1 MNQGKIIEY
10 IDQGRFVCTL
20 CLQDKGNRLHLLTA
34 SNREVNLSPKRVIL
48 ISETSVDIQRPRQE
62 LLERLKRTEEIRKS
76 LQGQIKAKELW
87 ELINEEKESFHHKYL
102 AQLVFGEAVTDDHLS
117 GVVRALFE
125 DRLYFRLK
133 DGRFLPNSVER
144 VDHIVKQREEE
155 ALREERL
162 TQGSVWLKYALAS
175 RKIEDPASK
184 AYVIHLLTELALYGN
199 EAPGFKEGKELLV
212 RAEISNIGEARKL
225 LVKLGVW
232 DEDENLDFHRLG
244 IEITFNKKQLD
255 EAARLAMIGIDGQ
268 AREDLRFLT
277 ILTIDGPLT
286 RDFDD
291 AISLEIEGDTYH
303 LGVHIADVAAVIP
316 QKSVIDKCSAERA
329 SSIYMPRSQIPMIPP
344 NLSEDTL
351 SLKEGCDRKAIS
363 LLAQFTKTGKLM
375 GYRFV
380 PSVIRVHQNLT
391 YDMVNENL
399 GSESVLKEMYQMSHL
414 MRETRN
420 KQGALGLS
428 LPELQVRS
436 NADSSLILELVPQ
449 DTPSRLIVAEF
460 MILYNWLTARF
471 CRDNQI
477 PILFRTQAEPSER
490 LSIDD
495 NGYFYYVFKQRRK
508 LNPLVIDIFPKP
520 HSGLGLDVYTH
531 ATSPIRRYLDIV
543 MQRQIG
549 NALEK
554 KVPFYDEKS
563 LDEIR
568 ISVGPVIREAER
580 IKRNRIRYWILK
592 FLRQHR
598 GETYAA
604 LVLDELKNKYRIL
617 LTDFLLVAEIKRE
630 PHVSLNPADQIMVE
644 VKKADPWLDTLDLA
658 YAGGSS
664 GLGTL

>member
-76 LQGQIKAKELW
+76 LQGQVKAKELW

-102 AQLVFGEAVTDDHLS
+102 AQLIFGEAVTDDHLS
-117 GVVRALFE
+117 GLVRALFQ

-162 TQGSVWLKYALAS
+162 TQGSIWLKCALAG

-184 AYVIHLLTELALYGN
+184 AYVIQLLTQLALYGN
-199 EAPGFKEGKELLV
+199 EAHDFKDGKELLV
-212 RAEISNIGEARKL
+212 RAEISNIVEARKL

-232 DEDENLDFHRLG
+232 DEDENLDFHRLA
-244 IEITFNKKQLD
+244 IEISFNKKRLD
-255 EAARLAMIGIDGQ
+255 EAARLAMTGIDDQ
-268 AREDLRFLT
+268 AREDLRHLT
-277 ILTIDGPLT
+277 LLTIDGPLT

-291 AISLEIEGDTYH
+291 AISLEIEGDTFH
-303 LGVHIADVAAVIP
+303 LGVHISDVAAVIP
-316 QKSVIDKCSAERA
+316 PNSLMDKCSAERA

-351 SLKEGCDRKAIS
+351 SLKQGCDRKAIS
-363 LLAQFTKTGKLM
+363 LLARFTKTGILM
-375 GYRFV
+375 EYRFV
-380 PSVIRVHQNLT
+380 PSVIRVHQNVT

-399 GSESVLKEMYQMSHL
+399 GSENVLKEMYQISHL
-414 MRETRN
+414 MRENRN

-436 NADSSLILELVPQ
+436 DADSSVILELVPQ

-460 MILYNWLTARF
+460 MILYNWLAARF
-471 CRDNQI
+471 CNDNQI
-477 PILFRTQAEPSER
+477 PILYRTQTEPSER
-490 LSIDD
+490 LSVDD
-495 NGYFYYVFKQRRK
+495 HGYLYYVFKQRRK
-508 LNPLVIDIFPKP
+508 INPLVIDTSPKP

-543 MQRQIG
+543 TQRQIG

-554 KVPFYDEKS
+554 KAPFYDEKD

-568 ISVGPVIREAER
+568 TSVGPVIRETQR
-580 IKRNRIRYWILK
+580 IKRNRIRYWIYK

-617 LTDFLLVAEIKRE
+617 LTDFLLVAEIRRE

-664 GLGTL
+664 R